1 MKIAI
6 LVNLFPPKWLA
17 GTEIATYTLADHL
30 AWRGHEVHVI
40 TSHDAGLPELSQ
52 ENGFCIHR
60 IAWPKIRFIGTV
72 IFWTRICL
80 EIQTIK
86 PDVFH
91 AQSLSCGIPAVIAK
105 KLLKAPC
112 VVWGRGSDIYLPGR
126 FTMMTSKLI
135 LQNADAVLALTEDMK
150 QKMWEIC
157 DKDISVVSNGVDLER
172 FKTSSGDQREGNAKT
187 IIFVGRLHP
196 VKGVQYLIEAMAI
209 VHQEMPDAKLV
220 IVGDGDE
227 RSRLEELVEKLNLSD
242 CIQFAGRMPQENI
255 PRLMCQADIFA
266 LSSLS
271 EGLPVALLEV
281 MAARLPIVATNVGG
295 IPDIVEEGVNGYLV
309 NAKNPN
315 EIADRILILL
325 RSDEVRN
332 KISIN
337 NREKAKLY
345 TWDKIIGMVEKVYLN
360 VLITGTSGATE
371 PKSHL

>member
-209 VHQEMPDAKLV
+209 VHQEMPDVKLV
-220 IVGDGDE
+220 IVGDGVE
-227 RSRLEELVEKLNLSD
+227 RSRLEELAERLNLNS
-242 CIQFAGRMPQENI
+242 CIQFAGQVPQESI
-255 PRLMCQADIFA
+255 PRLMHQADVFA

-271 EGLPVALLEV
+271 ESFGMVNLEA
-281 MAARLPIVATNVGG
+281 MASGLPIVATKVGG
-295 IPDIVEEGVNGYLV
+295 IPNIVEEGVNGYLV
-309 NAKNPN
+309 NAKNSE
-315 EIADRILILL
+315 EIADRLL
-325 RSDEVRN
+325 TLLQNDEIRE
-332 KISIN
+332 KISAN

-345 TWDKIIGMVEKVYLN
+345 TWDEITTKVEKEYQKAVARKREAGNL
-360 VLITGTSGATE
+360 
-371 PKSHL
+371 

>member
-1 MKIAI
+1 M
-6 LVNLFPPKWLA
+6 
-17 GTEIATYTLADHL
+17 
-30 AWRGHEVHVI
+30 I
-40 TSHDAGLPELSQ
+40 TSHDAGLPELSE
-52 ENGFCIHR
+52 ENGFFIHR
-60 IAWPKIRFIGTV
+60 ITWPKIRFVGII
-72 IFWTRICL
+72 IFWMKICL
-80 EIQTIK
+80 KIRKIK
-86 PDVFH
+86 PSILH
-91 AQSLSCGIPAVIAK
+91 AQSLLCGIPALTAK
-105 KLLKAPC
+105 KILKIPY
-112 VVWGRGSDIYLPGR
+112 VVWGQGSDIYLPR
-126 FTMMTSKLI
+126 KFTRMTSKPI
-135 LQNADAVLALTEDMK
+135 LQNADGVLALTADMK
-150 QKMWEIC
+150 EKMHKIC
-157 DKDISVVSNGVDLER
+157 NRDISVIPNGVDLER
-172 FKTSSGDQREGNAKT
+172 FIVSSENERKGNAKT